1 MLGLKVDKIFEQSE
15 NTKNNIE
22 KINTTNIIKDAIN
35 LSLNKGNIKKLND
48 DKEETLNILY
58 DKTIKNYLNYLKKCS
73 LDEAEQKFKNE
84 LIENKKHIKSILI
97 KSENEISEYKKKF
110 LNASEENKNL
120 TNKIYTLQNYNRELL
135 KQNQTYLNNFEKLE
149 KNYENISQQKA
160 LFEEL
165 MNNYPG
171 KEPSEVIK
179 ELQKMK
185 DETIQMMKDYQN
197 ISMKLYEIKEKQ
209 KNMEEDY
216 KANMQKLSFENKIIK
231 QEKNDID
238 YKYYYKIYS
247 LEQHIADNE
256 GKVKENKYLKNIIF
270 HIYNLLF
277 KEFALNRN
285 IKIDKKYLNVKES
298 DFNAN
303 FLYDNE
309 IKNYINLM
317 INTMHPNSYDIV
329 FRETMGYLNMILR
342 IYLPNKMELRFQ
354 PVKAFKEIKDFID
367 LKMSII
373 DNNKKI
379 IEKYKKDLENRE
391 NEIFQLKQQIKAL
404 NKEYNSYKKIVE
416 KEFEKTNRIIF
427 QLKNNKEEENKF
439 NLINNKQNLNC
450 SKNRIEK
457 NQKFLFTD
465 SENESNLNN
474 SKYKLRDIP
483 LKKKKKKYKSINQK
497 VIKNK
502 NFINNEKILF
512 KDKTEVLNST
522 NICKTLDNINNNRTY
537 NDFLKLKKSNNKDKI
552 MKNNGNQEIID
563 NFNNIKFL
571 INETNRL
578 FLYQPKISI
587 MQDKIDQKDKQN
599 ILKTRVIRDYNDLR
613 VNDVDTINKK
623 IMKQI
628 NNLIVLSN
636 K

>member
-15 NTKNNIE
+15 NMKNNIE

>member
-15 NTKNNIE
+15 NMKNNIE

-483 LKKKKKKYKSINQK
+483 LKKKKKKYESINQK

-522 NICKTLDNINNNRTY
+522 NICKTLDNINNGGTY

-613 VNDVDTINKK
+613 VNDGDTINKK
-623 IMKQI
+623 IMKKI

>member
-1 MLGLKVDKIFEQSE
+1 MLGLKVEKIFEQSE
-15 NTKNNIE
+15 NMKNNIE

>member
-15 NTKNNIE
+15 NMKNNIE

-73 LDEAEQKFKNE
+73 LDEAEQKFKTE

-502 NFINNEKILF
+502 NFINNEIILF

-537 NDFLKLKKSNNKDKI
+537 NDFLKLKKSNNNDKI

-613 VNDVDTINKK
+613 VNDGDTINKK

>member
-15 NTKNNIE
+15 NMKNNIE

-216 KANMQKLSFENKIIK
+216 KANMQKLSFENKIIE

-613 VNDVDTINKK
+613 VNDGDTINKK
-623 IMKQI
+623 IMKKI

>member
-15 NTKNNIE
+15 NMKNNIE

-216 KANMQKLSFENKIIK
+216 KANMQKLSFENKINK

-416 KEFEKTNRIIF
+416 KEFEKTNIIIF

-457 NQKFLFTD
+457 NQKFLLND

-613 VNDVDTINKK
+613 VNDGDTINKK
-623 IMKQI
+623 IMKKI

>member
-15 NTKNNIE
+15 NMKNNIE

-231 QEKNDID
+231 QEK
-238 YKYYYKIYS
+238 K
-247 LEQHIADNE
+247 
-256 GKVKENKYLKNIIF
+256 
-270 HIYNLLF
+270 
-277 KEFALNRN
+277 
-285 IKIDKKYLNVKES
+285 
-298 DFNAN
+298 
-303 FLYDNE
+303 
-309 IKNYINLM
+309 
-317 INTMHPNSYDIV
+317 
-329 FRETMGYLNMILR
+329 
-342 IYLPNKMELRFQ
+342 
-354 PVKAFKEIKDFID
+354 
-367 LKMSII
+367 
-373 DNNKKI
+373 
-379 IEKYKKDLENRE
+379 
-391 NEIFQLKQQIKAL
+391 
-404 NKEYNSYKKIVE
+404 
-416 KEFEKTNRIIF
+416 
-427 QLKNNKEEENKF
+427 
-439 NLINNKQNLNC
+439 
-450 SKNRIEK
+450 
-457 NQKFLFTD
+457 
-465 SENESNLNN
+465 
-474 SKYKLRDIP
+474 
-483 LKKKKKKYKSINQK
+483 
-497 VIKNK
+497 
-502 NFINNEKILF
+502 
-512 KDKTEVLNST
+512 
-522 NICKTLDNINNNRTY
+522 
-537 NDFLKLKKSNNKDKI
+537 
-552 MKNNGNQEIID
+552 
-563 NFNNIKFL
+563 
-571 INETNRL
+571 
-578 FLYQPKISI
+578 
-587 MQDKIDQKDKQN
+587 
-599 ILKTRVIRDYNDLR
+599 
-613 VNDVDTINKK
+613 
-623 IMKQI
+623 
-628 NNLIVLSN
+628 
-636 K
+636 

>member
-15 NTKNNIE
+15 NMKNNIE

-216 KANMQKLSFENKIIK
+216 KANMQKLSFENKINK

-427 QLKNNKEEENKF
+427 QLMIFILLF
-439 NLINNKQNLNC
+439 N
-450 SKNRIEK
+450 
-457 NQKFLFTD
+457 
-465 SENESNLNN
+465 
-474 SKYKLRDIP
+474 
-483 LKKKKKKYKSINQK
+483 
-497 VIKNK
+497 
-502 NFINNEKILF
+502 
-512 KDKTEVLNST
+512 
-522 NICKTLDNINNNRTY
+522 
-537 NDFLKLKKSNNKDKI
+537 
-552 MKNNGNQEIID
+552 
-563 NFNNIKFL
+563 
-571 INETNRL
+571 
-578 FLYQPKISI
+578 
-587 MQDKIDQKDKQN
+587 
-599 ILKTRVIRDYNDLR
+599 
-613 VNDVDTINKK
+613 
-623 IMKQI
+623 
-628 NNLIVLSN
+628 
-636 K
+636 

>member
-15 NTKNNIE
+15 NMKNNIE

-391 NEIFQLKQQIKAL
+391 NEIFQLKQQIK
-404 NKEYNSYKKIVE
+404 
-416 KEFEKTNRIIF
+416 EFEKTNRIIF